1 MLQERTPD
9 VNISHRKMPSW
20 EGHIDYVK
28 KHIANVPIFDEE
40 GRLIFEPHRFWFL
53 VESKPGGI
61 VGQVYLTARNEIGV
75 QIYWNQQRRGY
86 GSAARDALLDVAG
99 PGEYLA
105 NVNPKNKRSAH
116 LWLSKGFELVQ
127 YTYRATIKS

>member
-20 EGHIDYVK
+20 ERHVEYVN
-28 KHIANVPIFDEE
+28 KHVEQTVIFDGD
-40 GRLIFEPHRFWFL
+40 GRLLFEPHRYWFL

-61 VGQVYLTARNEIGV
+61 VGQVYLTARNEIGI
-75 QIYWNQQRRGY
+75 QIFWAQQRRGY
-86 GSAARDALLDVAG
+86 GSAALDALLEVAG

-105 NVNPKNKRSAH
+105 NVNPKNKPSAH
-116 LWLSKGFELVQ
+116 LWLSRGFSLVQ
-127 YTYRATIKS
+127 HTYRGTLKS